1 MKKTAPIRDLMMVCM
16 YVCMKLDAISI
27 VNNKTLPDV
36 SGNILAAAAA
46 SRFMTASTRPT
57 EKLPSEDTT
66 TKGDVKAPSFE
77 QATHT
82 AWPMV
87 RISVL
92 YSSGVDTQVAFCEN
106 KSDH

>member
-1 MKKTAPIRDLMMVCM
+1 M
-16 YVCMKLDAISI
+16 
-27 VNNKTLPDV
+27 TLPDV

-57 EKLPSEDTT
+57 EKFPSDDTT

-106 KSDH
+106 KSDMLRTTVVSTGLLKMQSHVQGC

>member
-1 MKKTAPIRDLMMVCM
+1 M
-16 YVCMKLDAISI
+16 
-27 VNNKTLPDV
+27 
-36 SGNILAAAAA
+36 LAAAAA

-66 TKGDVKAPSFE
+66 TKGDVKAPSLE
-77 QATHT
+77 HATQM

-92 YSSGVDTQVAFCEN
+92 YSSGVHTQVAFY
-106 KSDH
+106 

>member
-1 MKKTAPIRDLMMVCM
+1 M
-16 YVCMKLDAISI
+16 YVCINEIRPSLCAIDSPHQEL
-27 VNNKTLPDV
+27 TLPDV

-57 EKLPSEDTT
+57 EKFPSDDTT

-106 KSDH
+106 KSDQ